1 MAQDTLEIVTGSSEV
16 ETMVKKRYPPRSLSA
31 GCVQKPDGR
40 GAVTSR
46 TPSYDWLAEGYVE
59 SSEVRGLMN
68 MGDSV
73 NESAMEDALET
84 LLKFK
89 DTSPPTFQ
97 TCQRP

>member
-16 ETMVKKRYPPRSLSA
+16 ETIVRKRYPPRSLSA

-40 GAVTSR
+40 GDGTSR

-59 SSEVRGLMN
+59 SSEVRGLIN

-73 NESAMEDALET
+73 NESAMDDALET
-84 LLKFK
+84 LSKFK
-89 DTSPPTFQ
+89 ETSPPT
-97 TCQRP
+97 CEAH